1 MLVKYISGG
10 LAHITF
16 PNICYICGT
25 SLSEAE
31 DTICIHCLKNRFE
44 LANPKYQKFSGAE
57 LVPDFV
63 TLQTALWN
71 FDKGGYLQDAL
82 HQLKYERLT
91 GIGVDF
97 GIALAWQLH
106 QHPLIKQVEE
116 DEVILVPVPLHY
128 RKRRKRGYNQA
139 WYISKGILSVTG
151 WPIAPQEAVLRVKN
165 TKTQTGFSLE
175 ERRKNISGAFL
186 VKDKSW
192 VKDKI
197 CMIVDDVF
205 TTGATTFELAQ
216 TLSKAGARESM
227 ICTIAQA

>member
-1 MLVKYISGG
+1 MVVRYISEG
-10 LAHITF
+10 LANITF
-16 PNICYICGT
+16 PDICYICGT
-25 SLSEAE
+25 SLSETE
-31 DTICIHCLKNRFE
+31 DTVCIHCLKNRFE
-44 LANPKYQKFSGAE
+44 LANPEYLKVSGAE

-63 TLQTALWN
+63 SLQTALWK

-97 GIALAWQLH
+97 GIALAWQLQ
-106 QHPLIKQVEE
+106 QHPRVSKSEE
-116 DEVILVPVPLHY
+116 DEIILVPVPLHY
-128 RKRRKRGYNQA
+128 KKRRKRGYNQA
-139 WYISKGILSVTG
+139 WYISKGISSVTD
-151 WPIAPQEAVLRVKN
+151 WPIAPKEAVLRIKN

-186 VKDKSW
+186 VKDKSR
-192 VKDKI
+192 VEGKT
-197 CMIVDDVF
+197 CLIVDDVF

-216 TLSKAGARESM
+216 TLFGAGARAPM